1 MKEYLKVFEHCNL
14 KFRLLFYA
22 TKGYRGAKMPVKT
35 MNTASRRMQAALE
48 DANERSRAL
57 CRLLGWA
64 AEEAQLLGHAG
75 EAQELRALN
84 QRLAARVIG

>member
-1 MKEYLKVFEHCNL
+1 MS
-14 KFRLLFYA
+14 A
-22 TKGYRGAKMPVKT
+22 KT

-48 DANERSRAL
+48 DANERTRAL

-64 AEEAQLLGHAG
+64 AEEAQLLGHVG

-84 QRLAARVIG
+84 QRLASKAIG